1 MNSRRPTIALAAV
14 FALATCPAI
23 AATTA
28 AAAAAAAK
36 FNAQV
41 IALVKATPKLKIDKT
56 VPPSAGFDTKT
67 QPYVNVL
74 GVPEGQ
80 AVGGYLE
87 SDGAHHGMLTNGYIV
102 LAVPLESGGS
112 GGVFTQI
119 VFARQKGYAKYV
131 YAGYVSSAGHLSVQI
146 KNGTIVATLPYY
158 AERDPNCCPS
168 KMIVQ
173 TYAVQGGALHK
184 LSDKTVPTPK
194 PR

>member
-1 MNSRRPTIALAAV
+1 MNGPLVALALV
-14 FALATCPAI
+14 FTLAPTPR
-23 AATTA
+23 ATATA
-28 AAAAAAAK
+28 PK
-36 FNAQV
+36 MTPFNAQL

-56 VPPSAGFDTKT
+56 VPASEGFNTKT

-74 GVPEGQ
+74 GVPEGE

-87 SDGAHHGMLTNGYIV
+87 SDGSHHGTLGNGYNV

-119 VFARQKGYAKYV
+119 VFARRGNAKYV
-131 YAGYVSSAGHLSVQI
+131 YAGYISSAGHLSVQI
-146 KNGTIVATLPYY
+146 KNGTILATLPYY

-173 TYAVQGGALHK
+173 TYTVQGAALHK
-184 LSDKTVPTPK
+184 LTDKTIPTPK
-194 PR
+194 PHS

>member
-1 MNSRRPTIALAAV
+1 MKGPFLMLALI
-14 FALATCPAI
+14 LAGVSP
-23 AATTA
+23 AATPRATA
-28 AAAAAAAK
+28 TAPK
-36 FNAQV
+36 VNPLTAQV
-41 IALVKATPKLKIDKT
+41 IALVKASPKLKIDKS
-56 VPPSAGFDTKT
+56 VPPSEGFNPKT

-87 SDGAHHGMLTNGYIV
+87 TDGAHHGTLSNGSSV
-102 LAVPLESGGS
+102 LSVPLESGGS

-119 VFARQKGYAKYV
+119 VFARTATSKYV
-131 YAGYVSSAGHLSVQI
+131 YAGYISSAGHLSVQI
-146 KNGTIVATLPYY
+146 KNGTILATLPYY

-173 TYAVQGGALHK
+173 TYTVNGGALHK
-184 LSDKTVPTPK
+184 LTDKTIPTPK